1 MTPLEFAR
9 QPASKWETCGG
20 FVGRWLEAAGLR
32 ARAPTT
38 AEILRTWRESGVIGG
53 AEKQFALMGLEPC
66 GPAPGCVAVAEQDGG
81 GPLIGVIDDAGNF
94 VTRSFGRMKMER
106 EPRII
111 AAWRIPA
118 GSPRV

>member
-20 FVGRWLEAAGLR
+20 FVVRWLEVNGLR
-32 ARAPTT
+32 ARTPTT
-38 AEILRTWRESGVIGG
+38 AEILHDWRENGVIGG

-66 GPAPGCVAVAEQDGG
+66 EPGPGCVAVAEQDGG

-94 VTRSFGRMKMER
+94 VTRAFGSVAMRRK
-106 EPRII
+106 PRII
-111 AAWRIPA
+111 AAWRIPGA
-118 GSPRV
+118 TRV